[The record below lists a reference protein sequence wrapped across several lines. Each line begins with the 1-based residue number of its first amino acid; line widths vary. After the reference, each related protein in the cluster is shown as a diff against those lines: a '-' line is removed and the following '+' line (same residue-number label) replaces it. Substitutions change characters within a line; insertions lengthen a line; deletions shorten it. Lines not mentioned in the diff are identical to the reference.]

1 MGKPRPSVRPACW
14 PVSSPPAP
22 IMHIAKRKGR
32 QVRYRPAADHK
43 ADRGGYR
50 DDYTQTGRVATA
62 RCMSR
67 PAAPKSGTDNVP
79 PPIPMSADK
88 KPVMP
93 ASSFCKRDESVGTGA
108 ALRFAPRNM
117 RAPRTSASVAKIN
130 FNPSGTI
137 RRAKSA
143 PNKAPS
149 PTNAP
154 TFQDFNIDSPA
165 LQMTARRLPTCKTDN
180 GKRCADGHVNVQ
192 MRGKSN
198 QTNV

>member
-1 MGKPRPSVRPACW
+1 MRVPLSRRNPQNQFQLAGTHQMGKPRAGGCTQHAGRYHHRQR
-14 PVSSPPAP
+14 
-22 IMHIAKRKGR
+22 IMHIAKRKGW

-43 ADRGGYR
+43 ADRGGHR
-50 DDYTQTGRVATA
+50 DDYLRQAEVATA

-93 ASSFCKRDESVGTGA
+93 ASSFCKRDESVGPVPPS
-108 ALRFAPRNM
+108 RFAPRNM
-117 RAPRTSASVAKIN
+117 RAPRTNASVAKIN

-149 PTNAP
+149 PKTCPNFSRFQYRQPRASNDCAP
-154 TFQDFNIDSPA
+154 TA
-165 LQMTARRLPTCKTDN
+165 HL
-180 GKRCADGHVNVQ
+180 
-192 MRGKSN
+192 
-198 QTNV
+198 